1 MAAEFKPDWQ
11 LEPRDRMAVA
21 LSVALSGS
29 PGWSGADDDEMSRVA
44 GRLIELLDAEWMR
57 DVLRERRRSLEQGE
71 LRSAYNDA
79 CDRLDVLASKLI
91 ERAKL

>member
-1 MAAEFKPDWQ
+1 MASEFKPDWQ

-21 LSVALSGS
+21 LSIALAGS
-29 PGWSGADDDEMSRVA
+29 PGWSGADDDELDRIA

-57 DVLRERRRSLEQGE
+57 DVLRARRRSLEPGD
-71 LRSAYNDA
+71 LRSAYNAA

-91 ERAKL
+91 ER